1 MHLYVH
7 IYKYTHCTNVLRCR
21 VISVFI
27 SECDIDFLCGSKAL
41 HLLSHCSV
49 MLSSLSQTSC
59 KSQANVCDLF
69 CSWQLQ
75 LRKKGIRMWTLSSI
89 DRTLV
94 INLRI
99 QHFISART
107 AVSHSGLTSVNKG
120 WATVAVPPRMER
132 ELAGCTASVTVP
144 AMLIAFCLQCLLR
157 NFPLLRLVCDIL
169 GGI

>member
-1 MHLYVH
+1 MVAYTYTQLHIFTSIHTVCVHVYIMHIHMHLYVH

-107 AVSHSGLTSVNKG
+107 AVSHSGLTSVSKG
-120 WATVAVPPRMER
+120 WATVAVPPGWKE
-132 ELAGCTASVTVP
+132 S
-144 AMLIAFCLQCLLR
+144 LLVAR
-157 NFPLLRLVCDIL
+157 LL
-169 GGI
+169 